1 MAEERT
7 TLDRGP
13 IPVTK
18 AMRTLARELK
28 AKIVERR
35 SLDGGSEDDI
45 RVARAQL
52 DEIEL
57 RGKLAETTE
66 AAKQLAGDD

>member
-1 MAEERT
+1 
-7 TLDRGP
+7 
-13 IPVTK
+13 
-18 AMRTLARELK
+18 MRTLARELK